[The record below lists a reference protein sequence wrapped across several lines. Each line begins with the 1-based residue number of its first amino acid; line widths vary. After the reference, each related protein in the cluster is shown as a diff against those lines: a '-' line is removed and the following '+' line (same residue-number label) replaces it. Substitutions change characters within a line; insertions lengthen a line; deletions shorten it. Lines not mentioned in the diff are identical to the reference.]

1 MNKKSKARKERNAE
15 RKQKKKNE
23 AEQAKKSKS
32 KEKEGEEMKTSW
44 HTFDDV
50 DLNHDILSF
59 LFFFLLKAGQ
69 IL

>member
-15 RKQKKKNE
+15 RKQKRKMKPNRQKKANRR
-23 AEQAKKSKS
+23 KKK
-32 KEKEGEEMKTSW
+32 GEEMKTSW

-59 LFFFLLKAGQ
+59 LFFLLKAGQ